1 MHTRAL
7 IVLSAVIAAAPAF
20 AGPRL
25 PLHGEGRL
33 SFPADSPTV
42 GAYPVFEIRS
52 RTVLNSRPEE
62 GGSGLASCDIPAGTK
77 LEYLPSAE
85 AQVNPDYV
93 GIRVMGPDSVLEDDN
108 CREVLTSFKTQYLP
122 KRALS
127 LTPDSVVSEEP
138 AAPESDAYPFRCY
151 DSGMAQRW
159 VTNLQTMAVDT
170 LKHGRRHCAT
180 IQTAWKHPFK
190 GDCWA
195 CVSQT
200 LDRAKSVKGGIISRI
215 GGGLN
220 PWKYPFDFARLFARN
235 PAAWRAFTGLQKVD
249 HITRDLDQ
257 LPEGSLVVWPPG
269 VPGCSFSRR
278 AGHSEVVTVLH
289 GERYVCSDGCI
300 TVRERKAACKATPAG
315 IFIPARKNC

>member
-7 IVLSAVIAAAPAF
+7 IILSAVIATAPTL
-20 AGPRL
+20 AGPRI

-33 SFPADSPTV
+33 SFPENQPTV
-42 GAYPVFEIRS
+42 GAYPIFEIRS
-52 RTVLNSRPEE
+52 RTVLNSRPEDA
-62 GGSGLASCDIPAGTK
+62 GPGLASCDIPVGTK
-77 LEYLPSAE
+77 LEYLPSPE
-85 AQVNPDYV
+85 AQASADYV
-93 GIRVMGPDSVLEDDN
+93 GIRVMGPDSVLEDEN

-127 LTPDSVVSEEP
+127 LTPDSVASEEP
-138 AAPESDAYPFRCY
+138 PPQDSEAYPFRCY
-151 DSGMAQRW
+151 DSVMAQRW
-159 VTNLQTMAVDT
+159 VTNLKTMAVDT
-170 LKHGRRHCAT
+170 VHHGRRRCAT
-180 IQTAWKHPFK
+180 IQTALKRPFR

-200 LDRAKSVKGGIISRI
+200 LDKAKPVKGALLSQN
-215 GGGLN
+215 GGAYN
-220 PWKYPFDFARLFARN
+220 PWMYPYDFARLFARN
-235 PAAWRAFTGLQKVD
+235 PVSWRALTGLQKVD
-249 HITRDLDQ
+249 QITRDLDQ

-269 VPGCSFSRR
+269 VRGCSFSRR

-300 TVRERKAACKATPAG
+300 TVRERKAACKVAPAG